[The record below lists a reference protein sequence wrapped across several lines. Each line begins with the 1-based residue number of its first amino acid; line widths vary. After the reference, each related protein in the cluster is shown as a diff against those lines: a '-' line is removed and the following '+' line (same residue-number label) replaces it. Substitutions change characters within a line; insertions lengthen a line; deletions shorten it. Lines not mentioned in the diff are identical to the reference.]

1 MNPNYKN
8 ELTSE
13 IHDQIIRWT
22 ENCDTKSSIILAFI
36 GVILSIL
43 FTSEFILNTLTE
55 QIHNIIIYYCN
66 KMGNFSLS
74 STLMFVSLFS
84 FLILVFISCH
94 FLIKSLKANIN
105 CSDDSL
111 LYFGK
116 IAQVSKKEYI
126 DKFCKTSEIDL
137 KLDKLSQIQIC
148 AKICLDKF
156 VYYNKSITYLKVSII
171 IFIFFIIFL
180 MFVKAYY

>member
-1 MNPNYKN
+1 MDPVYKD
-8 ELTSE
+8 EITSD

-66 KMGNFSLS
+66 KIGDFSLR
-74 STLMFVSLFS
+74 STLMFVTLIS
-84 FLILVFISCH
+84 FLILVFISCN

-105 CSDDSL
+105 CSEDSL
-111 LYFGK
+111 LFFGK
-116 IAQVSKKEYI
+116 IAQFTKEEYI
-126 DKFCKTSEIDL
+126 NKFRDTSEIDL
-137 KLDKLSQIQIC
+137 KLDKLSQIYIC
-148 AKICLDKF
+148 AKICMNKF
-156 VYYNKSITYLKVSII
+156 FYYNKSITYLKASII

-180 MFVKAYY
+180 IVVKAYY